1 MHSFRQTFL
10 RSFNPSNNDV
20 SQQSLLCSVIS
31 LSFPISTNYTFL
43 RRLQRKSQVLPAGK
57 KQFLIC
63 HIVSAELVSRVLVR
77 QNRHWVNMLACL
89 RRYSDDDFISL
100 KQSFAYPTK
109 VSTSSWWQTLIW
121 FSNSRPVIHPAI
133 FDFVQ
138 VLTCF
143 LSSFRCDEGNNA
155 KARHIW
161 WLRWR
166 WRGAGNPSTIT
177 DSNTSIQT
185 KFQINSCN
193 WDLRVV

>member
-31 LSFPISTNYTFL
+31 LSFPISTNYTLL

-63 HIVSAELVSRVLVR
+63 HIVSAELISRILVR
-77 QNRHWVNMLACL
+77 QNRHVQLSQHACL
-89 RRYSDDDFISL
+89 PPPLFRWRLHFT

-121 FSNSRPVIHPAI
+121 FSTSRPVIHPAI

-138 VLTCF
+138 VHTCYLF
-143 LSSFRCDEGNNA
+143 SLLFPLRRREQCKSSSQ
-155 KARHIW
+155 
-161 WLRWR
+161 LM
-166 WRGAGNPSTIT
+166 T
-177 DSNTSIQT
+177 
-185 KFQINSCN
+185 
-193 WDLRVV
+193 